1 MGTAAVDTSRKL
13 GVVAGGGALPS
24 LVINEARKQGREV
37 FVLALEH
44 FVDLDLIPDGVDYD
58 IVPLGAAAKLI
69 GSLRNAGVQ
78 DVVMAGRVKRPG
90 LRELKPDFKALAI
103 LTKASIRGL
112 GDDGLLSAVRKEI
125 EAEGFRLIGVPDVMP
140 DILAGQGL
148 LAGAQPD
155 EQAMHDIRRGV
166 AVLNAISQ
174 VDVGQAV
181 TVQQGIVLAIE
192 AVEGTDAMIA
202 RAGELRREGIGG
214 VLVKLVKEQQD
225 RSLDLPTIGLE
236 TVQKVAEA
244 GLRGIAVSAGSC
256 QIIDTDAVYSAVKQ
270 HNLFL
275 IGIDPASM
283 VAP

>member
-1 MGTAAVDTSRKL
+1 
-13 GVVAGGGALPS
+13 
-24 LVINEARKQGREV
+24 
-37 FVLALEH
+37 
-44 FVDLDLIPDGVDYD
+44 
-58 IVPLGAAAKLI
+58 
-69 GSLRNAGVQ
+69 
-78 DVVMAGRVKRPG
+78 
-90 LRELKPDFKALAI
+90 
-103 LTKASIRGL
+103 
-112 GDDGLLSAVRKEI
+112 
-125 EAEGFRLIGVPDVMP
+125 
-140 DILAGQGL
+140 
-148 LAGAQPD
+148 
-155 EQAMHDIRRGV
+155 
-166 AVLNAISQ
+166 
-174 VDVGQAV
+174 
-181 TVQQGIVLAIE
+181 VLAIE

>member
-44 FVDLDLIPDGVDYD
+44 FVDLDLIPEGVDYD

-69 GSLRNAGVQ
+69 GSLRKAGVQ

-166 AVLNAISQ
+166 TVLNAISQ

-202 RAGELRREGIGG
+202 RAGELRREGVGG

-275 IGIDPASM
+275 IGIDPTSM
-283 VAP
+283 VGP

>member
-44 FVDLDLIPDGVDYD
+44 FVDLDLIPEGVDYD

-69 GSLRNAGVQ
+69 GSLRKAGVQ

>member
-69 GSLRNAGVQ
+69 GSLRKAGVQ

>member
-24 LVINEARKQGREV
+24 LVVNEARKQGREV

-44 FVDLDLIPDGVDYD
+44 FVDLDLIPEGVDYD

-69 GSLRNAGVQ
+69 GSLRKAGVQ

-202 RAGELRREGIGG
+202 RAGELRREGVGG

-283 VAP
+283 AAS